1 MVATL
6 NRSSNKG
13 ASKAPSFCVAKMI
26 FFSPAMAAF
35 NALMDLFLP
44 TNRVETTP
52 GNTTTSLSGINGRSY
67 LIAVIQL

>member
-1 MVATL
+1 
-6 NRSSNKG
+6 
-13 ASKAPSFCVAKMI
+13 
-26 FFSPAMAAF
+26 MAAF